1 MEQQQQQDNS
11 KDNSNSNMSV
21 NKVRKGLK
29 ELLPRRK
36 KIDYDHLVK
45 AVVALQKQKKEDDPG
60 MKEELIEEVLGDFL
74 TWDVYLTAINL
85 KRSKEDELKRGES
98 ELQGVVFLYDLET
111 YKTWIYDLKDP
122 GVLKEL
128 IQEILGELLTDD
140 VYRTAINLKR
150 KNPNGVKFLHQ
161 LETYKSRLYDLKT
174 SKCGLALSETC
185 NGNLN

>member
-1 MEQQQQQDNS
+1 MRIDQQQQQDNS

-21 NKVRKGLK
+21 NKVRDLREGLK
-29 ELLPRRK
+29 ELLPTRK
-36 KIDYDHLVK
+36 KIDFDHLVE

-85 KRSKEDELKRGES
+85 KRSKEAKLQRGES
-98 ELQGVVFLYDLET
+98 ELQGVVFLYDLHT

-122 GVLKEL
+122 QVLKAL
-128 IQEILGELLTDD
+128 IQEILGEELLTDD
-140 VYRTAINLKR
+140 VYNAAIELKR

-161 LETYKSRLYDLKT
+161 LETF
-174 SKCGLALSETC
+174 KCELALSIIII
-185 NGNLN
+185 GNLN